1 MAAVTT
7 EEFFDALGKRGHEP
21 LMSRANGTLRIELT
35 DGKKTDRWFVTV
47 ARGDVQVGRTGRG
60 STDCL
65 VRGTKELFDRLAS
78 GRTNP
83 VVALLRGDLLIEG
96 DYKLA
101 MLFQRIFPSPPRPRR
116 KTAR

>member
-47 ARGDVQVGRTGRG
+47 SRGDVQVGRTGAAAPTAWCAGRRSC
-60 STDCL
+60 ST
-65 VRGTKELFDRLAS
+65 VSRPA
-78 GRTNP
+78 GRTP
-83 VVALLRGDLLIEG
+83 SLRSS
-96 DYKLA
+96 A
-101 MLFQRIFPSPPRPRR
+101 ATS
-116 KTAR
+116 